1 MRGMAVGMFIFFG
14 AIAKATFIESDE
26 TTQAAKV
33 WVYNAL
39 WFEILLVFLS
49 INLVANIMRY
59 QMWKREKIAVFAFHL
74 AFLIIIIGA
83 ACTRYLGFE
92 GMMHIREGE
101 ATNEILGAEPYVYL
115 NVNNGKLQYRDSIKK
130 YMSETYPNSVN
141 FKAEFPGRTPVT
153 VEYVD
158 FKSKYVDSFKIDPKS
173 NKMALDIVVDGI
185 SNKVMEGEDINVGGV
200 PLTFSKSKVEGINVY
215 QQGDS
220 LVIKS
225 AMPMQSIAMSSLQ
238 KSQRQAGATIA
249 DSLYKSIL
257 PNTITV
263 LKPKTLYSFA
273 GRQFAFK
280 QAYSHASKVLMPSGN
295 KKKGNDYLT
304 LLIKDGGKSKQVT
317 LKGGIDAIADDNRMI
332 FSFNGLNYAMSY
344 GRRFR
349 TIPFYVQCSDFQLE
363 RYSGSSMPSSFA
375 SDIVIIDEKN
385 NVNRKKHLFMNHVVD
400 YDGYRFFQSSY
411 DEDEMG
417 TVLSVNYDSLGT
429 NITYLGYLLMAIGM
443 VLSVTSRNGRFREL
457 LGKLTKSAKIAG
469 VMILPLLLASYSFA
483 QTEHTHEHNASHTVV
498 PAKPIVRFISE
509 EHSDELASLLVQ
521 DYEGRIV
528 PFHTLSDQLL
538 RKLYRGNKYEDHNAV
553 QVIMSMHM
561 YPDYWFEQKIIQV
574 PTAVQEQLK
583 LGKYASMK
591 ELSTHDYNFRWNKE
605 YEIAFNTPEVK
616 QSEFQKKLLKLG
628 EKYEVFGKINLWE
641 YFKILPL
648 KGDANGTW
656 YNPFSEEIRQH
667 DTIIA
672 KLSIDYLNAINESAV
687 RPSKYADANAILM
700 DLKAAQR
707 QNSVQSI
714 LPTETH
720 VKVEISYN
728 KMGIFKNTEY
738 SYLSLG
744 FLLMLIYFFKVYWKE
759 SDKAERRFKRVR
771 MVFVVLLAIIFLY
784 HGVGI
789 GMRWYISGHAP
800 WSNGYEAVVFI
811 AWITMLAG
819 FIFSSKNAGIIGG
832 TAVLASFMIMVTEL
846 NLLDP
851 EITPLQPVLKS
862 YWLMIH
868 VAIIT
873 GSYGFLGLSCILGI
887 NNLILYCTRGINSGK
902 KITKE
907 INELTYVSELT
918 MTIGTFMLTIGTFLG
933 GIWANESWGR
943 YWGWDPKE
951 TWALASVLVYAII
964 LHLRYIPGLQ
974 SKFVFNT
981 VSVFGY
987 ASIMFTFFGVNFIL
1001 VGLHSYAQ
1009 GDGSVSFPAYVWY
1022 TVFGFVALAVV
1033 AGLRNRSYNKHL
1045 KASL

>member
-49 INLVANIMRY
+49 INLIANIMRY
-59 QMWKREKIAVFAFHL
+59 QMWKREKVAVFAFHL

-173 NKMALDIVVDGI
+173 NKTALDIVVNGV
-185 SNKVMEGEDINVGGV
+185 SNKVMDGEDIDVGGL
-200 PLTFSKSKVEGINVY
+200 PLTFSKSKVEGINIY
-215 QQGDS
+215 NQGDS

-225 AMPMQSIAMSSLQ
+225 SLPMQSIAMSSLQ

-257 PNTITV
+257 PNTVTA

-304 LLIKDGGKSKQVT
+304 LRIKDGGKSKMVT
-317 LKGGIDAIADDNRMI
+317 LKGGIDAIADENRMI
-332 FSFNGLNYAMSY
+332 FSFNGLNYSMSY

-349 TIPFYVQCSDFQLE
+349 TIPFYVQCSDFQME
-363 RYSGSSMPSSFA
+363 RYPGSTMASSFA
-375 SDIVIIDEKN
+375 SDIVIVDEKN
-385 NVNRKKHLFMNHVVD
+385 NVNKKKHLFMNHVVD
-400 YDGYRFFQSSY
+400 YNGYRFFQSSY
-411 DEDEMG
+411 DEDEKG
-417 TVLSVNYDSLGT
+417 TVLSVNYDAVGT

-443 VLSVTSRNGRFREL
+443 ILSLTSRNGRFREL
-457 LGKLTKSAKIAG
+457 LGKLSKTKHVAG
-469 VMILPLLLASYSFA
+469 ALILPLLLTSYSFA
-483 QTEHTHEHNASHTVV
+483 QTEAEHNHEHNANHTIV
-498 PAKPIVRFISE
+498 AHKPIARFATE
-509 EHSDELASLLVQ
+509 EQAEGMASLLVQ
-521 DYEGRIV
+521 DFSGRII
-528 PFHTLSDQLL
+528 PYHTLCDQLL
-538 RKLYRGNKYEDHNAV
+538 RKLYYSNKYEGHNAV
-553 QVIMSMHM
+553 QVITSMHM
-561 YPDYWFEQKIIQV
+561 YPEYWSTQKIIMI
-574 PTAVQEQLK
+574 PAVLREPLK
-583 LGKYASMK
+583 LEKYVTMQDISSPDFDFKWRVQYDEALK
-591 ELSTHDYNFRWNKE
+591 
-605 YEIAFNTPEVK
+605 TPEVK
-616 QSEFQKKLLKLG
+616 QSDYQKKLIKLG
-628 EKYEVFGKINLWE
+628 EKFQVFASITLWQ
-641 YFKILPL
+641 YFRVLPI
-648 KGDANGTW
+648 KGDPNNTWTNPFEIKEHDPVASDACLKYIRLIDESAQKPSKNGEANG
-656 YNPFSEEIRQH
+656 
-667 DTIIA
+667 A
-672 KLSIDYLNAINESAV
+672 
-687 RPSKYADANAILM
+687 LM
-700 DLKAAQR
+700 DLKALQR
-707 QNSVQSI
+707 QNSPASI
-714 LPTETH
+714 LPTETM
-720 VKVEISYN
+720 VKLEVSYN
-728 KMGIFKNTEY
+728 KMEIFKHSESLYFLFGTLLLIV
-738 SYLSLG
+738 YLLKILINPKNDKG
-744 FLLMLIYFFKVYWKE
+744 FKITRTVLV
-759 SDKAERRFKRVR
+759 VG
-771 MVFVVLLAIIFLY
+771 MVITFLY
-784 HGVGI
+784 HAYGLGV
-789 GMRWYISGHAP
+789 RSYISGHAP
-800 WSNGYEAVVFI
+800 WSDGYEALVFI
-811 AWITMLAG
+811 AWVTILAG
-819 FIFSSKNAGIIGG
+819 FTFTRRNAGI
-832 TAVLASFMIMVTEL
+832 LACAAILAGCMIFVTEME
-846 NLLDP
+846 LLDP
-851 EITPLQPVLKS
+851 QVTPLQPVLKS
-862 YWLMIH
+862 YWLKVH
-868 VAIIT
+868 VAVIT
-873 GSYGFLGLSCILGI
+873 SSYAFLGLACVIGIL
-887 NNLILYCTRGINSGK
+887 NLILYLFRTMKNGTR
-902 KITKE
+902 ITQN

-918 MTIGTFMLTIGTFLG
+918 MTIGTFLLTIGTFLG

-974 SKFVFNT
+974 SKFVFNA

-1009 GDGSVSFPAYVWY
+1009 GDGAVSFPNYVWY
-1022 TVFGFVALAVV
+1022 TVFAFIVLAIV
-1033 AGLRNRSYNKHL
+1033 AGLRNRSYNKVL